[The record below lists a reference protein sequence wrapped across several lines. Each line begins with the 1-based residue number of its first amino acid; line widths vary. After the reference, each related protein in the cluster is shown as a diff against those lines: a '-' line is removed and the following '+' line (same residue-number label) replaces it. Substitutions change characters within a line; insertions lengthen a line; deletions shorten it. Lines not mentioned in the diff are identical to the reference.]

1 MKFSIT
7 KSISSKINSVDW
19 KNLGFGKY
27 LSDHVFIADYSN
39 GSWQNA
45 RIEPYAPMPIEP
57 AMVTLH
63 YAQTIFEGLKAF
75 RNVNGGINIFRP
87 DKNAERMATSGKL
100 ICIPEI
106 PKEIFVEGCKELAK
120 IDHAWVPKEQGHS
133 LYLRPLIYGS
143 DNFLGVHASSSYRFI
158 IMSSPVALYYSEG
171 LNPVKIQVCTDRVR
185 AVRGGLGSA
194 KAGANY
200 AASLYAGTR
209 AKKDGYAQV
218 LWLDGVT
225 HEIVD
230 EVGAMNIFFVINGK
244 LITPT
249 LDQETILAGVTR
261 DSVIHIAKKMG
272 WSLEE
277 RIIKMEEIV
286 QAYKDGK
293 LEEVFGTGT
302 AAVISPVGQLHY
314 GDLKMVVNN
323 NKIGKISQKLYDTI
337 TGIQYGSIEDSFGWN
352 VKIDA

>member
-1 MKFSIT
+1 
-7 KSISSKINSVDW
+7 V
-19 KNLGFGKY
+19 
-27 LSDHVFIADYSN
+27 
-39 GSWQNA
+39 
-45 RIEPYAPMPIEP
+45 
-57 AMVTLH
+57 
-63 YAQTIFEGLKAF
+63 
-75 RNVNGGINIFRP
+75 
-87 DKNAERMATSGKL
+87 
-100 ICIPEI
+100 
-106 PKEIFVEGCKELAK
+106 
-120 IDHAWVPKEQGHS
+120 
-133 LYLRPLIYGS
+133 
-143 DNFLGVHASSSYRFI
+143 AS
-158 IMSSPVALYYSEG
+158 YYSEG

-185 AVRGGLGSA
+185 AVRGGLGSS

-244 LITPT
+244 IITPT

-286 QAYKDGK
+286 QAYKGGK

-302 AAVISPVGQLHY
+302 AAVISPVGQLDY

-323 NKIGKISQKLYDTI
+323 NKIGKISQNLYDTI

-352 VKIDA
+352 VKIDV